1 MTGPAA
7 CMPGLTAVKQYTSG
21 GNSGACRQASTLVL
35 EGGGCTRPA
44 PIQIGPGLSIFG
56 CSAASA
62 VCACACAAHPPTPP
76 PMRMLPLHA
85 LQLGGRHAT
94 HCTP

>member
-35 EGGGCTRPA
+35 EGGGVPDQRP
-44 PIQIGPGLSIFG
+44 S
-56 CSAASA
+56 
-62 VCACACAAHPPTPP
+62 
-76 PMRMLPLHA
+76 R
-85 LQLGGRHAT
+85 
-94 HCTP
+94 